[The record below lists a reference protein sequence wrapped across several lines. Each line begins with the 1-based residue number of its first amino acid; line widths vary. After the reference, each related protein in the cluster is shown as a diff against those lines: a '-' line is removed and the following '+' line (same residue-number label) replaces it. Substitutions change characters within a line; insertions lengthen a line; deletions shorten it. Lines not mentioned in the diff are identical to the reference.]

1 MQTGRYPIGIYPG
14 RLRFILT
21 WIFPIGFIVSVP
33 AQILAQNAQPLMI
46 FASFILLVILF
57 VLSSIFFRISI
68 RKYTGAS
75 S

>member
-14 RLRFILT
+14 RLRLFLT
-21 WIFPIGFIVSVP
+21 WVFPIGFIVSIP
-33 AQILAQNAQPLMI
+33 AEIITQKIQPFML
-46 FASFILLVILF
+46 FLGFGLLLIMFTFSSLF
-57 VLSSIFFRISI
+57 LHISL